1 MIRVYTILSISIL
14 LILTT
19 EICAQ
24 DQLLIADDW
33 LVVAGFEVSG
43 NSITKAHIIT
53 REVIFQEGD
62 TLKKMELLSALQR
75 SKENLLNTALF
86 NFVFL
91 DVKHFPGNRIIIEIS
106 VTERWYIWPIPIVEY
121 AERNFNEFIKNREW
135 DKMVY
140 GAWLKWNNFRG
151 RNELL
156 TAKVRLGYINEY
168 AFAYHMPNLG
178 KKQQHGI
185 SAGFNVNHQNE
196 VNVGTENNSPVE
208 LKPRNRPAQIYSSVY
223 AKYVFRRKHYSTH
236 ILRTEY
242 NNYIISDT
250 VAQVNPAYLGGAMT
264 RTNYFTLA
272 YEFRYDL
279 RDSKIYPLEGFFV
292 KISAR
297 QTGLGI
303 IPSFPYSFTSL
314 TGVLMYHQKLSNRFY
329 FYNTYKGQLTT
340 EKRLPHVMNKGLG
353 YNEWLSA
360 YEPYVM
366 DGSDYF
372 IAKYNLKLQLIRP
385 TSKTISFL
393 KMEQFNKV
401 HYAVYINVFGDVGY
415 VNNEFP
421 NPTNTMVN
429 TLQFSGGIGIDLV
442 TYYDQV
448 FRIDYAMNR
457 IGERAFFFH
466 IETPF
471 SRW

>member
-1 MIRVYTILSISIL
+1 MIRLYTILSIGVF
-14 LILTT
+14 LILTS

-24 DQLLIADDW
+24 DQFLVADDW

-43 NSITKAHIIT
+43 NNITKVHIIT
-53 REVIFQEGD
+53 RELVLQEGD
-62 TLKKMELLSALQR
+62 TLKKMDLLPALQR
-75 SKENLLNTALF
+75 SKENLLNIGLF
-86 NFVFL
+86 NFVYL
-91 DVKHFPGNRIIIEIS
+91 DIKHLPGNRIVIDIS
-106 VTERWYIWPIPIVEY
+106 VTERWYIWPVPIIEY
-121 AERNFNEFIKNREW
+121 SERNFNEFIKNKEW

-140 GAWLKWNNFRG
+140 GAWLKWYNFRG
-151 RNELL
+151 RNEQLSG
-156 TAKVRLGYINEY
+156 KVRLGYINEY
-168 AFAYHMPNLG
+168 TLGYEMPNLG

-185 SAGFNVNHQNE
+185 TAGFQVSHQNE
-196 VNVGTENNSPVE
+196 VNVVSENNRPVE
-208 LKPRNRPAQIYSSVY
+208 LKPRDRPAQIHSNVY
-223 AKYVFRRKHYSTH
+223 AKYKFRRKYYSTH
-236 ILRTEY
+236 MLRAEY
-242 NNYIISDT
+242 NNYIVSDT
-250 VAQVNPAYLGGAMT
+250 VALVNPEYLGGAMT
-264 RTNYFTLA
+264 NTNYFTLT

-279 RDSKIYPLEGFFV
+279 RDSRVYPLEGFFV
-292 KISAR
+292 KIAAK

-303 IPSFPYSFTSL
+303 VPSFPYSFTSI
-314 TGVLMYHQKLSNRFY
+314 TGVLMYHQKLANRLY
-329 FYNTYKGQLTT
+329 FYNTYKGKLTT
-340 EKRLPHVMNKGLG
+340 EKRLPHILNKGLG

-372 IAKYNLKLQLIRP
+372 ITKYNLKLQLIRP
-385 TSKTISFL
+385 TSRNISFL

-401 HYAVYINVFGDVGY
+401 HYAVYLNVFGDVGY

>member
-1 MIRVYTILSISIL
+1 MIRVSLILSISIL
-14 LILTT
+14 LILTSK
-19 EICAQ
+19 ISAQ
-24 DQLLIADDW
+24 EQLLIADDW
-33 LVVAGFEVSG
+33 LVVAGLEVSG

-53 REVIFQEGD
+53 REVLIQEGD
-62 TLKKMELLSALQR
+62 TLKKLELIPALQR

-91 DVKHFPGNRIIIEIS
+91 DVSHLPGNRIIIKIS
-106 VTERWYIWPIPIVEY
+106 VTERWYIWPVPIVEY
-121 AERNFNEFIKNREW
+121 AERNFSEFIKNREW

-151 RNELL
+151 RKELL
-156 TAKVRLGYINEY
+156 TAKVRVGYLNEY
-168 AFAYHMPNLG
+168 ALAYQMPNLG
-178 KKQQHGI
+178 KKQQHGL
-185 SAGFNVNHQNE
+185 STGFNITHQNE
-196 VNVGTENNSPVE
+196 VNLNTEHNRPVE
-208 LKPRNRPAQIYSSVY
+208 LKPRDRPAQIRSNAFLQYT
-223 AKYVFRRKHYSTH
+223 FRRKYYSSH
-236 ILRTEY
+236 LLRTEY

-250 VAQVNPAYLGGAMT
+250 VAMVNPNYLGGGMT
-264 RTNYFTLA
+264 NTNYFVLS

-279 RDSKIYPLEGFFV
+279 RDSKVYPLEGFFV
-292 KISAR
+292 KLNGR

-303 IPSFPYSFTSL
+303 IPSFPYSFTSV
-314 TGVLMYHQKLSNRFY
+314 TGVLMYHQKLANRLY
-329 FYNTYKGQLTT
+329 FYNTYKGKIST
-340 EKRLPHVMNKGLG
+340 EKRLPHIFNKGLG

-366 DGSDYF
+366 DGSDFF
-372 IAKYNLKLQLIRP
+372 IAKYNLKVQLVRP
-385 TSKTISFL
+385 TIKTIPYV

-401 HYAVYINVFGDVGY
+401 HYALYLNVFGDVGY

-448 FRIDYAMNR
+448 FRIDYAINR
-457 IGERAFFFH
+457 FGEHAFFFH